1 MAIDLSLFK
10 PSLVFFGWECA
21 TSDEVFDHL
30 AAELE
35 ARGLVAPTW
44 REAVGARERVFSTGL
59 KTIGCGLALPHADA
73 EHTLAP
79 FIAIARP
86 ATPVPFEPMG
96 GIGSTVPADIVIAL
110 GFNHADDQ
118 IGALQHLMGV
128 FADEER
134 AHAVLAATTPEELVA
149 ELSA

>member
-1 MAIDLSLFK
+1 M
-10 PSLVFFGWECA
+10 
-21 TSDEVFDHL
+21 
-30 AAELE
+30 
-35 ARGLVAPTW
+35 APTW
-44 REAVGARERVFSTGL
+44 REAVGARERVFPTGL

-86 ATPVPFEPMG
+86 AAPVPFEPMG

-134 AHAVLAATTPEELVA
+134 AHAVLAAATPEELVA